1 MANVFE
7 ALETEWQR
15 LRRDRGAA
23 ASLTEVCRQAGGA
36 VTLADVERYVRQAPP
51 AEADQVLLAL
61 ASRILGTPTPHTT
74 DPDPDT
80 HPDPDDHPGT
90 DPGDDRAVR
99 LLAARVM
106 LQLLLPGTRKLA
118 RRWWALGD
126 HDERAAAAVAAVYHH
141 IRTYPL
147 TRRPARVAANILM
160 DAAYDLRRSLP
171 RAITIPVQDPTTL
184 HPPTTTTN
192 HPGAATHDPN
202 PAEELAH
209 LLTDAIADGTLNPA
223 DAQLI
228 ARTRIAGH
236 HINDIAT
243 EHNRTPRTMW
253 HRRKNAETTLT
264 TTLQPT

>member
-7 ALETEWQR
+7 ALEGEWRR

-23 ASLTEVCRQAGGA
+23 ASLAEVCRQAGGA
-36 VTLADVERYVRQAPP
+36 VTLADVERYVRQASP
-51 AEADQVLLAL
+51 ADADQVLLAL
-61 ASRILGTPTPHTT
+61 ASRVVATPTPQAA
-74 DPDPDT
+74 DPDPGT
-80 HPDPDDHPGT
+80 HPPDRSDGAHTG
-90 DPGDDRAVR
+90 PGDDRAVM

-147 TRRPARVAANILM
+147 TRRPARIAANILM
-160 DAAYDLRRSLP
+160 DAAYDLRRTLP
-171 RAITIPVQDPTTL
+171 RAITIPVHDPTTL
-184 HPPTTTTN
+184 HHPATTN

-209 LLTDAIADGTLNPA
+209 LLTDAIADGTLHPA

-243 EHNRTPRTMW
+243 ERNRTPRTMW

-264 TTLQPT
+264 TTPQPT